1 MTTHTSLR
9 ELLAAPGML
18 IAPGAYDGIG
28 ARLIEQAGFKAV
40 YMTGAGTAAARGYP
54 DFGLLDMGEMVANAA
69 TMARAIGVPLIA
81 DADTGYGNELNVT
94 RTVRE
99 YESRGVAAIHIE
111 DQVSPKRCGHLDGK
125 EVVSRAEF
133 VSKIRAAAD
142 ARRTKEFVIIA
153 RTDAR
158 AMLSLDEAIWRGN
171 AALDAG
177 ADLVFVEATQ
187 SLEEVAAVPKA
198 VKGPCLLNVVAGGR
212 TPLFDLR
219 QAEAMGYKLAILPGL
234 MLAAAIQAGDAAL
247 AQLKATHK
255 APEVTQ
261 SVAQTFRRFGADEWD
276 ALRQRFNAGAAM
288 GDK

>member
-1 MTTHTSLR
+1 MTHTSLR
-9 ELLAAPGML
+9 ELLAAPRML

-28 ARLIEQAGFKAV
+28 ARLIEQAGFGAV

-69 TMARAIGVPLIA
+69 AMARAISVPLIA

-133 VSKIRAAAD
+133 VSKIRAAVD
-142 ARRTKEFVIIA
+142 ARRTKEFLIIA

-158 AMLSLDEAIWRGN
+158 AMMSLDEAIWRGN

-187 SLEEVAAVPKA
+187 SLEEVAAVPRA
-198 VKGPCLLNVVAGGR
+198 VKGPCLLNVVPGGR
-212 TPLFDLR
+212 TPIFDLR
-219 QAEAMGYKLAILPGL
+219 EAEAMGYKLAIVPGL
-234 MLAAAIQAGDAAL
+234 MLVATIQAGDAAL

-255 APEVTQ
+255 APEVAQ
-261 SVAQTFRRFGADEWD
+261 SVAQIFRRFGADEWD
-276 ALRQRFNAGAAM
+276 ALRQRFNAGATM
-288 GDK
+288 ESK